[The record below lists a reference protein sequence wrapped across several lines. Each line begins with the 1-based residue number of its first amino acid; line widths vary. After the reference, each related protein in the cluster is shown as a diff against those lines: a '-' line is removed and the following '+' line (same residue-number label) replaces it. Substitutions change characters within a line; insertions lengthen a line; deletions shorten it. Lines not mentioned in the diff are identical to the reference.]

1 MTQEPGLRLVW
12 HASTKVLMN
21 ALLYGPAVGHTPTG
35 D

>member
-1 MTQEPGLRLVW
+1 VW

-21 ALLYGPAVGHTPTG
+21 GLLYGPAVGNTPTG